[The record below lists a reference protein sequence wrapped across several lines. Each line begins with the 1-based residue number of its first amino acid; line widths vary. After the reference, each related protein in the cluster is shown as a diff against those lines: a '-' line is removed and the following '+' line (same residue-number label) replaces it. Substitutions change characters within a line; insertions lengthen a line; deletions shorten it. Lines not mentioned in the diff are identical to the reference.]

1 MGDEEIEKLYDGL
14 MNNNPSAAS
23 ASYNNEFG
31 ELDDQLLNQQYNPF
45 SSGLDV
51 QQGKVAPGSEYLTQY
66 DDAFENDV
74 TELAAQRQSWGS
86 KAASGLGRFGTK
98 VASEVAKMPGVAG
111 GILIGAG
118 GQVNDLITGKDN
130 TDFVQTAFNNTWIK
144 TIQGIED
151 AVKEELL
158 PVYIKKAVS
167 EGNLWDNITSIDF
180 WATEGADGLGYM
192 ASMMVPGA
200 IVNRFSLGSKFLG
213 AGDKIAK
220 MAAKS
225 DKFAKN
231 LKAVGYTNKSL
242 DVGAVTIAN
251 TLFEAGA
258 ESKGAMDGLEAKA
271 ESYLHEAN
279 AFLKEGLITQQEYDV
294 RKIEYDK
301 MKANISNVGQN
312 IALANIGILS
322 VSNFSMAKMLYG
334 TKGITKNATDI
345 INKGGNKLNKLD
357 DFKRFGKAN
366 LKKQGTNV
374 AKNIATEGFYEEG
387 MQSATETYF
396 SENYDKGMSE
406 YLQNISSSYLDMLG
420 TTEGQKAIFLGAVL
434 GGGMSIYQTNVD
446 NKNQIKDTNKLIDS
460 ANETLESFSEL
471 MSSDVYITNNEGEI
485 EYKEDENGDKK
496 PTIDPA
502 KIIEKIKGH
511 AYLNEISARYDI
523 AQLTGNKEES
533 DSIINSLITDLLM
546 PFTINSDKLGGDI
559 LKKQLEESP
568 MFENIRENNPKFI
581 EETLNKFDALKEA
594 YDTVSIIAPKL
605 VKNNIVSDNDSDV
618 VDFYNRSIA
627 KYLRNT
633 AQSHDAKINIKKV
646 KNSLSKLEDIFS
658 YDELS
663 DYINEYQETIDK
675 NKEILSNY
683 KDSKSN
689 EWRKNKKNKEIKSDE
704 LSLDQFST
712 LKDHH
717 DKISSLKNRLKKLAE
732 DKKDSFNNKKIQK
745 EFKDYSE
752 ERAKVRKAAEK
763 DKEVEEALNSIKSA
777 TTKEEVEAIVSPVEE
792 ANSQIGEAKIRKI
805 EEIKQANAKK
815 DEATKTASE
824 KEEIET
830 LKAAADKIKY
840 IEENFSVG
848 EFINTEG
855 LKLPEGMDADSVKIT
870 AINEMGGV
878 SVIDDNGMT
887 ATLSKETLFNKHSI
901 ESDTR
906 TEGGT
911 NTNPEVK
918 TNGDTK
924 SKANE
929 FEDKDQPRLI
939 ITNNKKKHHEVK
951 KFDSVSDEALDAERT
966 PVNKEGQ
973 EKGIEVNNGTSNK
986 NNSSSKTDIEKR
998 RQEELSKVKQNIT
1011 KKENIPENITDIK
1024 SSHENKKN
1032 LENILQYIRR
1042 NYRHVAYGLS
1052 GDVAINFDLY
1062 KDYFKDVPTILDK
1075 LQNELRKSE
1084 ISELNI
1090 LYKQGIRL
1098 YSESNQK
1105 DTQQSISE
1113 STIIEDENRINAKY
1127 DAELAALG
1135 SEQQTSGFT
1144 NPNWNKA
1151 LQMFEANDFS
1161 DLEFLINHL
1170 PLNVVLAESVYAH
1183 LETLPNIKPTNSENR
1198 DNWNYADVFLASSY
1212 HIRKTIIKELANGAT
1227 LSSIKVKIAG
1237 QYNGQL
1243 QVDKNEDGTV
1253 PENNVKDL
1261 YEFQGE
1267 TSNIKSTDIY
1277 TVLSDGSLSNEN
1289 DDRISTNRGLSP
1301 GEIYINI
1308 KTARGESFPLK
1319 LNIKKINKE
1328 EAELL
1333 YELYSFRVDNREGGK
1348 AQLLSELPQE
1358 LQSKIKTLF
1367 TKELELFEKNGNP
1380 FSNTTIKDI
1389 VDFLIWDA
1397 TDNLKTR
1404 VKLYNDNIRFGTSDI
1419 SKEEFNTEKGKA
1431 DFIYFLLDNDGSSKR
1446 HQIRTKRTK
1455 LESTSALTIQNP
1467 LYLSYLIDNGILN
1480 TNAVV
1485 NEPTFQGRT
1494 TMYLGKDTVLVD
1506 GKLSEFNAD
1515 VPKSFSSRLLG
1526 TESQLH
1532 NELPNMAKKEFKL
1545 GSSKSDILSTLIETL
1560 KAGDIIDIEKL
1571 GIKLSNKI
1579 MGTKLQVLNKDADI
1593 IQIADEKGNVHLL
1606 HVQSEY
1612 KDEKSV
1618 SHARV
1623 STLKDTITDAGMA
1636 MYNASKRGNVVDELV
1651 RLFFTTHMTFD
1662 QFAKDA
1668 SEITSKENKKKT
1680 LSKIEFEGDF
1690 FNKLFDIL
1698 EVFKKDFDKKGYTI
1712 YANSNTLHGKIG
1724 EKLFAGT
1731 MDLLAYDNIN
1741 ENWVII
1747 DVKTQSSSRLDS
1759 YNNTNDQ
1766 WNYKGK
1772 DEIQQNA
1779 YKHLFE
1785 KMNNV
1790 SNTKLLILPLTVR
1803 ASNSSNTK
1811 YSTIS
1816 TVKGLYL
1823 EVNSN
1828 KTIEELV
1835 DKDKL
1840 INKKEPTPSKAA
1852 SKPETFMT
1860 EGTFEFEGNSYIL
1873 LDSGDLMTH
1882 DEESNANFVDNPS
1895 LIIEKYNNTNPD
1907 IKIKTNKVEKPLI
1920 SQKNVVPLPKKE
1932 VIPGIKKDYF
1942 DKLDDYN
1949 VQILLTN
1956 LMKSYSATYSKDL
1969 RILAQTNESMQEK
1982 AYKIVEYLINKGISK
1997 KDIITKCNIK

>member
-31 ELDDQLLNQQYNPF
+31 ELDDQLLNQEYNPF

-98 VASEVAKMPGVAG
+98 VASEVAKMPGVVG
-111 GILIGAG
+111 GILVGAG
-118 GQVNDLITGKDN
+118 GQVNDLITGEDN
-130 TDFVQTAFNNTWIK
+130 TDFVQTAFNNTWINA
-144 TIQGIED
+144 IQGMED

-279 AFLKEGLITQQEYDV
+279 AFLKEGLITQQEYEV

-312 IALANIGILS
+312 VALANIGILS

-374 AKNIATEGFYEEG
+374 AKNVVTEGFYEEG

-533 DSIINSLITDLLM
+533 NSIINSLITDLLM
-546 PFTINSDKLGGDI
+546 PFTVNSDKLGGDI

-633 AQSHDAKINIKKV
+633 AQSHDAKINIKKAE
-646 KNSLSKLEDIFS
+646 NSLSKLEDIFS

-683 KDSKSN
+683 KDSKRN

-745 EFKDYSE
+745 EFKKYSE

-763 DKEVEEALNSIKSA
+763 DKEVEEALNSIKNA

-918 TNGDTK
+918 TDGDTK

-966 PVNKEGQ
+966 PINKEGQ
-973 EKGIEVNNGTSNK
+973 EKGIEVNNT
-986 NNSSSKTDIEKR
+986 
-998 RQEELSKVKQNIT
+998 VKDGN
-1011 KKENIPENITDIK
+1011 
-1024 SSHENKKN
+1024 
-1032 LENILQYIRR
+1032 
-1042 NYRHVAYGLS
+1042 
-1052 GDVAINFDLY
+1052 
-1062 KDYFKDVPTILDK
+1062 
-1075 LQNELRKSE
+1075 
-1084 ISELNI
+1084 
-1090 LYKQGIRL
+1090 
-1098 YSESNQK
+1098 
-1105 DTQQSISE
+1105 
-1113 STIIEDENRINAKY
+1113 
-1127 DAELAALG
+1127 
-1135 SEQQTSGFT
+1135 

-1183 LETLPNIKPTNSENR
+1183 LETLPAIKPTNSENR
-1198 DNWNYADVFLASSY
+1198 KDWNYADVFLASSY

-1289 DDRISTNRGLSP
+1289 DDRMSTNRGLSP

-1367 TKELELFEKNGNP
+1367 SKELELFEKNGNP

-1431 DFIYFLLDNDGSSKR
+1431 DFIYFLLDNDGSPKR

-1579 MGTKLQVLNKDADI
+1579 MGTKLQVLNKDTDI

-1612 KDEKSV
+1612 KDEKGV

-1668 SEITSKENKKKT
+1668 SEITIKENKKKT

-1790 SNTKLLILPLTVR
+1790 GNTKLLILPLTVR

-1840 INKKEPTPSKAA
+1840 INKKEPIPSKAA
-1852 SKPETFMT
+1852 SKSETFMT